1 MPETTNFVTQINID
15 GTICE
20 IKDSV
25 ARTDAASAKSTA
37 DTASTNATNALN
49 KANSATTTATTA
61 KSTADAAAKDA
72 SSAKTT
78 ATTASNNAT
87 SALNK
92 VNELEKLP
100 RVTVT
105 YNPTETTI
113 KVVTTNTH
121 ATT

>member
-1 MPETTNFVTQINID
+1 MPDNFVTQINVD

-37 DTASTNATNALN
+37 DTA
-49 KANSATTTATTA
+49 
-61 KSTADAAAKDA
+61 
-72 SSAKTT
+72 
-78 ATTASNNAT
+78 
-87 SALNK
+87 LNK
-92 VNELEKLP
+92 VTALEQLP

-105 YNPTETTI
+105 YSPDDTTI

-121 ATT
+121 TTV

>member
-1 MPETTNFVTQINID
+1 MPDTTKYVTQINID

-37 DTASTNATNALN
+37 NTANSTANAAAKAASDAKTTAGTASTNATTALN
-49 KANSATTTATTA
+49 KAT
-61 KSTADAAAKDA
+61 K
-72 SSAKTT
+72 
-78 ATTASNNAT
+78 
-87 SALNK
+87 
-92 VNELEKLP
+92 LEELP

-105 YNPTETTI
+105 YSASDTTI

-121 ATT
+121 ATA

>member
-1 MPETTNFVTQINID
+1 MAETTNFVTQINID

-37 DTASTNATNALN
+37 NTAKSTADAAKST
-49 KANSATTTATTA
+49 ANTA

-72 SSAKTT
+72 SAAKNT
-78 ATTASNNAT
+78 ANTASTNANN
-87 SALNK
+87 ALNK
-92 VNELEKLP
+92 ATALEQLP

-105 YNPTETTI
+105 YSSADTTI

-121 ATT
+121 TTA

>member
-1 MPETTNFVTQINID
+1 MPETTNYVTQINVD

-25 ARTDAASAKSTA
+25 ARTDADSAKSTA
-37 DTASTNATNALN
+37 DTAVKNA
-49 KANSATTTATTA
+49 S
-61 KSTADAAAKDA
+61 AAKTAADSA
-72 SSAKTT
+72 STK
-78 ATTASNNAT
+78 AT

-92 VNELEKLP
+92 VTKLEKLP

-105 YNPTETTI
+105 YSSADTTI

>member
-1 MPETTNFVTQINID
+1 MPNTTNYVTQINID

-37 DTASTNATNALN
+37 NTASTKAATALN
-49 KANSATTTATTA
+49 KAT
-61 KSTADAAAKDA
+61 
-72 SSAKTT
+72 
-78 ATTASNNAT
+78 
-87 SALNK
+87 
-92 VNELEKLP
+92 ELEKLP

-105 YNPTETTI
+105 YSAADTTI

-121 ATT
+121 ATA

>member
-1 MPETTNFVTQINID
+1 MPNTTNYVTQVNID

-37 DTASTNATNALN
+37 NTASTKATTALN
-49 KANSATTTATTA
+49 KAT
-61 KSTADAAAKDA
+61 
-72 SSAKTT
+72 
-78 ATTASNNAT
+78 
-87 SALNK
+87 
-92 VNELEKLP
+92 ELEKLP

-105 YNPTETTI
+105 YSATDTTI

-121 ATT
+121 ATA

>member
-1 MPETTNFVTQINID
+1 MPTNFVTQINVD

-37 DTASTNATNALN
+37 STAKSTADAAKSTADTASTNATNALN
-49 KANSATTTATTA
+49 KATA
-61 KSTADAAAKDA
+61 
-72 SSAKTT
+72 
-78 ATTASNNAT
+78 
-87 SALNK
+87 
-92 VNELEKLP
+92 LEQLP

-105 YNPTETTI
+105 YSSADTTI

-121 ATT
+121 TTA

>member
-1 MPETTNFVTQINID
+1 MPDTTNFVTQINID

-37 DTASTNATNALN
+37 NTANSTANNAKSTAGTALN
-49 KANSATTTATTA
+49 KAT
-61 KSTADAAAKDA
+61 
-72 SSAKTT
+72 
-78 ATTASNNAT
+78 
-87 SALNK
+87 
-92 VNELEKLP
+92 ELEKLP

-105 YNPTETTI
+105 YSSADTTI

-121 ATT
+121 VTA

>member
-1 MPETTNFVTQINID
+1 MPETTNYVTQINVD

-25 ARTDAASAKSTA
+25 ARTDADSAKSTA
-37 DTASTNATNALN
+37 DTAAKNA
-49 KANSATTTATTA
+49 S
-61 KSTADAAAKDA
+61 AAKTAADSA
-72 SSAKTT
+72 STK
-78 ATTASNNAT
+78 AT

-92 VNELEKLP
+92 VTKLEKLP

-105 YNPTETTI
+105 YSSADTTI

>member
-1 MPETTNFVTQINID
+1 MPNTTNYVTQINID

-37 DTASTNATNALN
+37 NTASTKATTALN
-49 KANSATTTATTA
+49 KAT
-61 KSTADAAAKDA
+61 
-72 SSAKTT
+72 
-78 ATTASNNAT
+78 
-87 SALNK
+87 
-92 VNELEKLP
+92 ELEKVP

-105 YNPTETTI
+105 YSATDTTI

-121 ATT
+121 ATA

>member
-1 MPETTNFVTQINID
+1 MPNTTNYVTQINID

-37 DTASTNATNALN
+37 NT
-49 KANSATTTATTA
+49 ANSTANTA
-61 KSTADAAAKDA
+61 KTTADAASKDA
-72 SSAKTT
+72 SAAKTT
-78 ATTASNNAT
+78 AGT
-87 SALNK
+87 ALNK
-92 VNELEKLP
+92 VTELEKLP

-105 YNPTETTI
+105 YSATDTTI

-121 ATT
+121 ATA

>member
-1 MPETTNFVTQINID
+1 MPDTTNFVTQINID

-37 DTASTNATNALN
+37 NT
-49 KANSATTTATTA
+49 ANSTANTA
-61 KSTADAAAKDA
+61 KSTADKA
-72 SSAKTT
+72 STN
-78 ATTASNNAT
+78 ATTA
-87 SALNK
+87 LNK
-92 VNELEKLP
+92 ATKLEKLP

-105 YNPTETTI
+105 YSATDTTI

-121 ATT
+121 ATA

>member
-1 MPETTNFVTQINID
+1 MDKTTNFVTKINVD

-37 DTASTNATNALN
+37 DAAKSTAD
-49 KANSATTTATTA
+49 TA
-61 KSTADAAAKDA
+61 KSTAD
-72 SSAKTT
+72 T
-78 ATTASNNAT
+78 
-87 SALNK
+87 ALNK
-92 VNELEKLP
+92 ATALEQLP

-105 YNPTETTI
+105 YSPADTTI

-121 ATT
+121 ETT

>member
-1 MPETTNFVTQINID
+1 MPTNFVTQINVD

-25 ARTDAASAKSTA
+25 ARTDASSAKSTADTAKSTA

-49 KANSATTTATTA
+49 KATA
-61 KSTADAAAKDA
+61 
-72 SSAKTT
+72 
-78 ATTASNNAT
+78 
-87 SALNK
+87 
-92 VNELEKLP
+92 LEQLP

-105 YNPTETTI
+105 YSSADTTI

-121 ATT
+121 ATA

>member
-1 MPETTNFVTQINID
+1 MPTNFVTQINVD

-37 DTASTNATNALN
+37 NTAKSTAYAAKSTAHIASTNATNALN
-49 KANSATTTATTA
+49 KVTA
-61 KSTADAAAKDA
+61 
-72 SSAKTT
+72 
-78 ATTASNNAT
+78 
-87 SALNK
+87 
-92 VNELEKLP
+92 LEQLP

-105 YNPTETTI
+105 YSSADTTI

-121 ATT
+121 TTA

>member
-1 MPETTNFVTQINID
+1 MPNTTNYVTQINID

-37 DTASTNATNALN
+37 NTASTKATTALN
-49 KANSATTTATTA
+49 KATA
-61 KSTADAAAKDA
+61 
-72 SSAKTT
+72 
-78 ATTASNNAT
+78 
-87 SALNK
+87 
-92 VNELEKLP
+92 LEKLP

-105 YNPTETTI
+105 YSATDTTI

-121 ATT
+121 ANA

>member
-1 MPETTNFVTQINID
+1 MPTNFVTQINVD

-37 DTASTNATNALN
+37 S
-49 KANSATTTATTA
+49 TA

-72 SSAKTT
+72 SNAKNTANT
-78 ATTASNNAT
+78 ASTNATTA
-87 SALNK
+87 LNK
-92 VNELEKLP
+92 ATKLEKLP

-105 YNPTETTI
+105 YSSADTTI

-121 ATT
+121 ATA

>member
-37 DTASTNATNALN
+37 NTANSTANDAKSTADTASTNATNALN
-49 KANSATTTATTA
+49 KAT
-61 KSTADAAAKDA
+61 K
-72 SSAKTT
+72 
-78 ATTASNNAT
+78 
-87 SALNK
+87 
-92 VNELEKLP
+92 LEKLP

-105 YNPTETTI
+105 YSSADTTI

-121 ATT
+121 ATA

>member
-1 MPETTNFVTQINID
+1 MPNTTNYVTQINID

-37 DTASTNATNALN
+37 NTAS
-49 KANSATTTATTA
+49 TTATTA
-61 KSTADAAAKDA
+61 
-72 SSAKTT
+72 
-78 ATTASNNAT
+78 
-87 SALNK
+87 LNK
-92 VNELEKLP
+92 ATKLEKLP

-105 YNPTETTI
+105 YSATDNTI

-121 ATT
+121 ATA

>member
-1 MPETTNFVTQINID
+1 MAETTNYVTQINVD

-37 DTASTNATNALN
+37 NSAKSTADTAKSTADTASTNATNALN
-49 KANSATTTATTA
+49 KATA
-61 KSTADAAAKDA
+61 
-72 SSAKTT
+72 
-78 ATTASNNAT
+78 
-87 SALNK
+87 
-92 VNELEKLP
+92 LEQLP

-105 YNPTETTI
+105 YSSADTTI

-121 ATT
+121 TTA

>member
-1 MPETTNFVTQINID
+1 MPDTTNFVTQINID

-37 DTASTNATNALN
+37 NTASSTANDAKSTADAAAQDASDAKTTAGTASTNATNALH
-49 KANSATTTATTA
+49 KAT
-61 KSTADAAAKDA
+61 
-72 SSAKTT
+72 
-78 ATTASNNAT
+78 
-87 SALNK
+87 
-92 VNELEKLP
+92 ELEKLP

-105 YNPTETTI
+105 YSSADTTI

-121 ATT
+121 ATA

>member
-1 MPETTNFVTQINID
+1 MPTNFVTQINVD

-37 DTASTNATNALN
+37 NTANSTANDAKSTADTASTNATNALN
-49 KANSATTTATTA
+49 KATA
-61 KSTADAAAKDA
+61 
-72 SSAKTT
+72 
-78 ATTASNNAT
+78 
-87 SALNK
+87 
-92 VNELEKLP
+92 LEQLP

-105 YNPTETTI
+105 YSPDDTTI

-121 ATT
+121 TTV

>member
-1 MPETTNFVTQINID
+1 MPNTTNYVTQINID

-37 DTASTNATNALN
+37 NTASTKATTALN
-49 KANSATTTATTA
+49 KAT
-61 KSTADAAAKDA
+61 
-72 SSAKTT
+72 
-78 ATTASNNAT
+78 
-87 SALNK
+87 
-92 VNELEKLP
+92 ELEKLP

-105 YNPTETTI
+105 YSATDTTI

-121 ATT
+121 ATA

>member
-1 MPETTNFVTQINID
+1 MAETTNFVTQINVD

-37 DTASTNATNALN
+37 N
-49 KANSATTTATTA
+49 TA

-72 SSAKTT
+72 SAAKNT
-78 ATTASNNAT
+78 ANAASTNAT
-87 SALNK
+87 NALNK
-92 VNELEKLP
+92 VTALEELP

-105 YNPTETTI
+105 YSSADTTI

>member
-1 MPETTNFVTQINID
+1 MPNTTNFVTQINID

-37 DTASTNATNALN
+37 STASTNATTALH
-49 KANSATTTATTA
+49 KATA
-61 KSTADAAAKDA
+61 
-72 SSAKTT
+72 
-78 ATTASNNAT
+78 
-87 SALNK
+87 
-92 VNELEKLP
+92 LEKLP
-100 RVTVT
+100 RVSVT
-105 YNPTETTI
+105 YSSADTTI